1 MFLALITLLTSL
13 VISGVSIYYSVSGLA
28 AIFAAAAVPIII
40 MGASLEVG
48 KLVTA
53 LWLHRNWKTAPLAL
67 KTYLMIATLVLMFI
81 TSIGIFGFLSRAH
94 IEQTA
99 GIGTVSTQ
107 IEQLNLDIR
116 LEQDKID
123 NNRKIIAQLD
133 TAVNNLLQG
142 SATQSQQTRTGNAQQ
157 ASNLAT
163 QATRLRQQQN
173 TERTKLQTEITEA
186 NNKIAELNRKK
197 LELDQK
203 IKNIETE
210 VGPIK
215 YIAQFVYGTEAGTNK
230 DLLEKAVTWL
240 ILIIIFVF
248 DPLAVLLLIA
258 SQISWMEA
266 TARWRAKRDAKQA
279 STVPA
284 PVEIVK
290 EESKITVDDKKD
302 VANIISHNDERNVP
316 TPVEIVKE
324 ESKIT
329 VDDKK
334 DVANVTS
341 DHNADRNVP
350 ALPQPVVDETKV
362 SAFPTPVNSQIT
374 DSVTQAAPVKEQLNV
389 EAWNKMIEE
398 AEKAAIEEKII
409 KEPKLKKKRI
419 LHDENRGP
427 TVESGKEIVTGY
439 VQNSEQSG
447 ETIWKRVRHSR
458 NIFKPMDILYNEYQ
472 NNGFNDLQ
480 FTDQEL
486 QDPEIQQLTS
496 YIEAV
501 KAKQMKLDDIP
512 IEYREKLAKLIVGDD
527 LNTSNTP

>member
-1 MFLALITLLTSL
+1 
-13 VISGVSIYYSVSGLA
+13 
-28 AIFAAAAVPIII
+28 

-53 LWLHRNWKTAPLAL
+53 LWLHRNWKSAPFVLRS
-67 KTYLMIATLVLMFI
+67 YLMVATMILMFI

-123 NNRKIIAQLD
+123 NNRKIITQLD

-173 TERTKLQTEITEA
+173 AERTRLQNEITVASNKITDLNRQKLQ
-186 NNKIAELNRKK
+186 
-197 LELDQK
+197 LEQQ

-215 YIAQFVYGTEAGTNK
+215 YIAQFVYGNAASTNK

-266 TARWRAKRDAKQA
+266 VARWRAKRQKPVEEKVEPVIAPIPVVKEPEVTHTEEKKDAVDATSNNNVNSNTPEPVLVQPSADDAKI
-279 STVPA
+279 SNSVPA
-284 PVEIVK
+284 
-290 EESKITVDDKKD
+290 
-302 VANIISHNDERNVP
+302 
-316 TPVEIVKE
+316 
-324 ESKIT
+324 
-329 VDDKK
+329 
-334 DVANVTS
+334 
-341 DHNADRNVP
+341 
-350 ALPQPVVDETKV
+350 
-362 SAFPTPVNSQIT
+362 VNSQIT
-374 DSVTQAAPVKEQLNV
+374 DAVTQAKPAPVKEEDPIEV
-389 EAWNKMIEE
+389 WNKMVEE
-398 AEKAAIEEKII
+398 ADKAAIEEKIE
-409 KEPKLKKKRI
+409 KEPRLKKKESYMMRQGTQQV
-419 LHDENRGP
+419 R
-427 TVESGKEIVTGY
+427 VEK
-439 VQNSEQSG
+439 
-447 ETIWKRVRHSR
+447 K
-458 NIFKPMDILYNEYQ
+458 
-472 NNGFNDLQ
+472 
-480 FTDQEL
+480 
-486 QDPEIQQLTS
+486 
-496 YIEAV
+496 
-501 KAKQMKLDDIP
+501 
-512 IEYREKLAKLIVGDD
+512 
-527 LNTSNTP
+527 